1 MYSSHFGLNWYEKQ
15 QRQREER
22 RKKSETSLLNRNVQQ
37 LIQRMI
43 GLSEAEVPEEWVLEA
58 NRHLVQ
64 SSILFLSFANNYE
77 SPRVV
82 AVQLIFG
89 RKLVTLLNKEDQR
102 YFSSEL
108 DRFARQLNY
117 LSLDDYQW
125 YLMESRK
132 EIY

>member
-64 SSILFLSFANNYE
+64 SSILHLSYANNFE
-77 SPRVV
+77 SPKVV
-82 AVQLIFG
+82 AVQLLFG
-89 RKLVTLLNKEDQR
+89 RKLVTLIDENNRNYFLN
-102 YFSSEL
+102 EL
-108 DRFARQLNY
+108 DHFETRLNY

-125 YLMESRK
+125 YAMELNNFR
-132 EIY
+132 